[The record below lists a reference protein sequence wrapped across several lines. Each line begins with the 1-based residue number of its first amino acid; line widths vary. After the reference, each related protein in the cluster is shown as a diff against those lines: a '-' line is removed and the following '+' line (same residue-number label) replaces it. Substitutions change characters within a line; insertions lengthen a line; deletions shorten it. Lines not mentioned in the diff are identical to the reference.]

1 MSSISITP
9 YFPFCRVHI
18 YGQSV
23 KGEESTILVRPD
35 KRDKPICSV
44 CSSHCAIIHAWV
56 KRPIRDLNCGAVKVV
71 IECRYR
77 KVFCTNCGRI
87 LVEDLAFF
95 EPYQRVTKRLARYI
109 YDLCKILTVQDVAE
123 HLGLDWKTV
132 KDIDKTFLEE
142 EYGETNYGD
151 LTILAVDEIAVRKGH
166 RYMTVVLDYLTGRVV
181 WMGEGRRADTLMEFF
196 DGMTDEQIEKLE
208 VIAMDMWDPYI
219 KLKNPENIKKDEEK
233 EHLDHLLALNETIS
247 KVMILQG

>member
-1 MSSISITP
+1 MSCISITP

-35 KRDKPICSV
+35 KRYKPICSV
-44 CSSHCAIIHAWV
+44 CSRHCAIIHAWV

-87 LVEDLAFF
+87 LVENLAFF

-142 EYGETNYGD
+142 EHGETNYGD

-166 RYMTVVLDYLTGRVV
+166 RYMTVVLDYLIGRVV
-181 WMGEGRRADTLMEFF
+181 WM
-196 DGMTDEQIEKLE
+196 
-208 VIAMDMWDPYI
+208 VI
-219 KLKNPENIKKDEEK
+219 
-233 EHLDHLLALNETIS
+233 
-247 KVMILQG
+247 